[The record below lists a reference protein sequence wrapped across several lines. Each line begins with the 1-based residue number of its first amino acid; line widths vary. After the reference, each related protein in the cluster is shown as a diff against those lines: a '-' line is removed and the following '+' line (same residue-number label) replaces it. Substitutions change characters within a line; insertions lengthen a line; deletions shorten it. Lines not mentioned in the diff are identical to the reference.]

1 MVSVQKNL
9 SIATILPTGFAVSF
23 HTDFSRTYGSIV
35 CLHNLSKDVVME
47 KLSKRGILTAIN
59 PDFRIKFIICGE

>member
-35 CLHNLSKDVVME
+35 CLHNLSKDVVKGKFKKKGKE
-47 KLSKRGILTAIN
+47 VINKRGVAT
-59 PDFRIKFIICGE
+59 